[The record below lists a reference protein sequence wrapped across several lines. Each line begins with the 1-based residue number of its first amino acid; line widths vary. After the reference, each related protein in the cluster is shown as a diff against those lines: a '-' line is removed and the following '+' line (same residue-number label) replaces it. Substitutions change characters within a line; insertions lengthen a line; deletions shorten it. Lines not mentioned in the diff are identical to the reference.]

1 MEKFRLVGETAVM
14 CDTLDN
20 VLLSERPEE
29 FRAEIIKLDTQGTE
43 YEILE
48 GAAAALASETT
59 LVLTEVAFCEIYRGQ
74 KRFSEVEQFLRAKGF
89 SFYGFGPLH
98 RRSRKLIDKRSTMTA
113 ERLLYA
119 DAHFFRDPLDMA
131 PATGDRRRVEALG
144 FVGAVLLGYYDFA
157 LELAKYGRAL
167 TSNELERTALERM
180 IMRMAALD
188 PLTTADA
195 IQRLAEAVAMDRPNA
210 NVMVGGF
217 VDARRELSDY
227 DDVRNVSA
235 APRPF

>member
-1 MEKFRLVGETAVM
+1 
-14 CDTLDN
+14 
-20 VLLSERPEE
+20 
-29 FRAEIIKLDTQGTE
+29 
-43 YEILE
+43 
-48 GAAAALASETT
+48 
-59 LVLTEVAFCEIYRGQ
+59 
-74 KRFSEVEQFLRAKGF
+74 
-89 SFYGFGPLH
+89 
-98 RRSRKLIDKRSTMTA
+98 MTA

-119 DAHFFRDPLDMA
+119 DAHFIRDPLEMA